1 MTDTEIVL
9 SPSSL
14 AVIKLCSPV
23 RGLALAL
30 QVKLV
35 LSNVISG
42 DKVRVLINDGME
54 PERGEIVTRRSLL
67 DKGVVPFSQVMSM
80 VVTETGLSVAGLR
93 EMVQVRVRGVV
104 LPAYSGPGGT
114 VMLTSG
120 VETGEE
126 KIRTNCFTR
135 EISAIQCCSIV
146 SHLLTKTVPT
156 VLCISRTVK
165 EARYFAARKKN

>member
-1 MTDTEIVL
+1 M
-9 SPSSL
+9 
-14 AVIKLCSPV
+14 
-23 RGLALAL
+23 
-30 QVKLV
+30 KLV

-114 VMLTSG
+114 MMMTSG
-120 VETGEE
+120 VETEQ
-126 KIRTNCFTR
+126 K
-135 EISAIQCCSIV
+135 
-146 SHLLTKTVPT
+146 
-156 VLCISRTVK
+156 
-165 EARYFAARKKN
+165 